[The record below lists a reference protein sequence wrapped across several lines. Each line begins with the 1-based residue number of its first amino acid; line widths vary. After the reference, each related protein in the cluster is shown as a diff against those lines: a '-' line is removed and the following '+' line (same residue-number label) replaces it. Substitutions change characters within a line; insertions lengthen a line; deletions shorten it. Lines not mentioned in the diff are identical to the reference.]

1 MHAEGCTWRG
11 ARLWGA
17 CAPTHGV
24 CTRVVFVLPLR
35 GCARVCAV
43 LQLQCVCARMCML
56 CVCQQSTPVAAALLQ
71 RGACVFKGGGG
82 CAHACAPVELH
93 VRVCKFAREK
103 VHGKAHMKAWLH

>member
-43 LQLQCVCARMCML
+43 LQLQCVCARMCVL
-56 CVCQQSTPVAAALLQ
+56 CVCQQSTLVAAALLQ

-82 CAHACAPVELH
+82 VHTRVPPLSYMCACASL
-93 VRVCKFAREK
+93 
-103 VHGKAHMKAWLH
+103 HGKKCTEKHT